1 MTHANNDALQ
11 EVRSSELGI
20 VLSSSG
26 LTMSMLT
33 ALPAEERDRALE
45 LVNRAVRRLPIEQLR
60 AFDLSDRFE
69 EQLETL
75 AHHQGL
81 NDEYLVTV
89 EAQRREIE
97 ALRAQLQASYLET
110 ATLQVEVER
119 RNEAFCALALA
130 ASLIREDASP
140 VDDARWDQV
149 LTAAYA
155 CGASTPSRVDADEVP
170 APVFRPFAAAG
181 SKVIHLPPRRTRE
194 AALAPPEND
203 SF

>member
-1 MTHANNDALQ
+1 MSHHNDALQ
-11 EVRSSELGI
+11 DVRSSELGI
-20 VLSSSG
+20 ILSSSG
-26 LTMSMLT
+26 LTMPMLL
-33 ALPAEERDRALE
+33 ALPEDEQQRMLE

-81 NDEYLVTV
+81 NDEYLLTI

-97 ALRAQLQASYLET
+97 ALQRQLHSSYYEN

-119 RNEAFCALALA
+119 RNEAFGALSLA

-149 LTAAYA
+149 LTSAYA
-155 CGASTPSRVDADEVP
+155 CGAATPTPAFPVEVA
-170 APVFRPFAAAG
+170 APVFRPFAEVG
-181 SKVIHLPPRRTRE
+181 DNVIQLPARRPVE
-194 AALAPPEND
+194 AALTMPENE

>member
-33 ALPAEERDRALE
+33 ALPAEERDRVLE
-45 LVNRAVRRLPIEQLR
+45 LVNRAVRRLPIAQLR

-75 AHHQGL
+75 AHHQNL
-81 NDEYLVTV
+81 NDEYLITL
-89 EAQRREIE
+89 ETQRREIE
-97 ALRAQLQASYLET
+97 SLRTQLQAAYLES

-119 RNEAFCALALA
+119 RNEAFGALALA

-170 APVFRPFAAAG
+170 APVFRPFAEAS